1 MQRFE
6 ESVIGVL
13 AIFIL
18 VSACLFAL
26 LVLTLSLIAFVSFA
40 CSLRHQARGHSN
52 DGVATARCA
61 VMGER
66 LTGDR
71 AGE

>member
-1 MQRFE
+1 MQWFE

-13 AIFIL
+13 ANFLIVI
-18 VSACLFAL
+18 ACLFTL
-26 LVLTLSLIAFVSFA
+26 LLFTLSLLTLVSFA
-40 CSLRHQARGHSN
+40 CRLRHQARRHSN